1 MLNDTPAGRPQAG
14 PQEDGVMV
22 ADQGAQIERRQLPAG
37 SIAYQQFHGTIPSI
51 ESVTASVR
59 SWVVTMGFRP
69 TGPMAVEIH
78 GTPSDDL
85 TEEYDVEVQL
95 PVEDRAR
102 ADPTDKVQIKPF
114 AATDAVVLTL
124 QGPHELARIDA
135 PLTELRQWAAAQ
147 GLQTRAVVRWVEL
160 TDPTT
165 VAPAEQLTEVQF
177 LVA

>member
-1 MLNDTPAGRPQAG
+1 
-14 PQEDGVMV
+14 MV
-22 ADQGAQIERRQLPAG
+22 AEQRPQIERRQLPAG
-37 SIAYQQFHGTIPSI
+37 SIAYQQFRGTIPSI

-69 TGPMAVEIH
+69 TGPMAVEIA

-95 PVEDRAR
+95 PVEERAR
-102 ADPTDKVQIKPF
+102 AHPTDKVQIKPF

-124 QGPHELARIDA
+124 RGPHELARIGE
-135 PLTELRQWAAAQ
+135 PLQELREWLAAQ
-147 GLQTRAVVRWVEL
+147 GVQTTEVVRWVEV

-165 VAPAEQLTEVQF
+165 VAPAEQLTELQV